1 MPVNASLARQQ
12 WERYT
17 YIRDTS
23 HLAYVEKS
31 RRCENLFSG
40 EHYDEADKA
49 ALREARR
56 PGLTINKT
64 LGTLSSIFGEQI
76 DLRTEQVF
84 KPSHGAPSGNAD
96 KLTKVFKHIS
106 DKNQLEH
113 LRSELFADGAI
124 TSRGYID
131 VRMNFDSSVTGDVE
145 YSILNPRNVM
155 PDPDASEYD
164 PDKWNDVIITKWMT
178 VDDIEYM
185 YNAEDA
191 KALRTKGSSAYA
203 YGYDSIDTLADRFSQ
218 NTVQT
223 YDPAKDAANT
233 SRIIRVIERQY
244 KKLTKVKYFVHMRT
258 GERKE
263 IPHTW
268 DDNKIAKLAAQH
280 PELAVDEHIGKRIRW
295 TVTADDYVLH
305 DEWSPYKHFTVVPY
319 FPYFRYGRTIGLV
332 ENLIDPQELLNKSTS
347 SELHAIT
354 TMANSGYIVK
364 TGALVNMT
372 PDELEI
378 LGAKSGIVI
387 EVNGDVTTSIS
398 KITPNQVPQGLSDL
412 SRKGEDF
419 IKKVSMRGDA
429 QTGMARADVS
439 ADQIDA
445 QNAHGDVGLRKPL
458 QNLAHSDYILTRNT
472 LDLVQEFYTDP
483 RILTIVGS
491 GPAQDTED
499 VQINWPDPDTGEIMN
514 DLSMGEYSIVI
525 VNQKARQTLDESQFE
540 QAMYLKKECGVNIP
554 DEFMIENSNLMN
566 KTDMIKAIREQAN
579 SETAQMQQKMQ
590 IMQGQLELSN
600 LKAEAGRIDADS
612 VLKRA
617 KAAHTLAQTQTE
629 AAGDPQGQAEMDL
642 KEREHQQE
650 MAHDKQKHDQEM
662 QIEREKHAHDV
673 QLKEKQAAD
682 DRQLKRAQAIA
693 AMRTPAPAAGGA
705 KSQGATAK

>member
-64 LGTLSSIFGEQI
+64 LGTLSSIMGEQI

-164 PDKWNDVIITKWMT
+164 PDRWNDVIITKWMT

-223 YDPAKDAANT
+223 YDPAKDAVNT

-387 EVNGDVTTSIS
+387 EVNGDVNTSIS

-483 RILTIVGS
+483 RILTITGS

-514 DLSMGEYSIVI
+514 DLSMGEYTIVI

-540 QAMYLKKECGVNIP
+540 QAMILKKECGVNIP

-566 KTDMIKAIREQAN
+566 KTDMIKAIRAAAE
-579 SETAQMQQKMQ
+579 SETAQMQKKME
-590 IMQGQLELSN
+590 IMGAQLQLAE
-600 LKAEAGRIDADS
+600 LKAQVGKEEADAT
-612 VLKRA
+612 LKRA

-662 QIEREKHAHDV
+662 AIEREKHAHEI
-673 QLKEKQAAD
+673 QMKTAQAED
-682 DRQLKRAQAIA
+682 DRRLKRAQAIA
-693 AMRTPAPAAGGA
+693 AMRQPAAGA
-705 KSQGATAK
+705 KPSTKVA